1 MLSLRS
7 RPLATA
13 ALLAAALSA
22 PAAPGAGTEAFRL
35 AQSRLVYSCVTPSGT
50 CPLTYPQVEGSAC
63 RCAID
68 GQWVSGTAR

>member
-22 PAAPGAGTEAFRL
+22 PSAPGAEAFRL

-63 RCAID
+63 RCTID